1 MAQNDTL
8 TRTRIRVENEGKS
21 NQINKQNK
29 LRANLFL
36 RVDISGLVL
45 LFAFCQVFNKFGCG
59 LGNIYLLVRKWWELV
74 FISSIRK
81 Y

>member
-1 MAQNDTL
+1 MAH
-8 TRTRIRVENEGKS
+8 TRIRGENEGKS

-59 LGNIYLLVRKWWELV
+59 LGNIYLLVRKWCGLV
-74 FISSIRK
+74 CIFYVGK